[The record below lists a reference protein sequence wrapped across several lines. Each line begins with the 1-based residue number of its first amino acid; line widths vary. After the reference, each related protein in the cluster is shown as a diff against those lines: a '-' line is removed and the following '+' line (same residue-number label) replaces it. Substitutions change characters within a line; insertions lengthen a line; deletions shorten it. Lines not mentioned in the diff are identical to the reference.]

1 MVDAMPW
8 PAGNPSAAHA
18 NYGMLARDG
27 ITCTSCHRMVLN
39 SKASEP
45 LADQPQNACVEERQA
60 LLNPDATGFA
70 KTFTGSFMVGSPD
83 KLIGPFEKPEVG
95 PMQTA
100 LGIKPVHDAT
110 ITSSEVCGTCH
121 TVHLPVSAR
130 HQHAW
135 RTSTSRRPIRS
146 GRSAPIEPAAP
157 RTGRC
162 RWAPAP
168 RRAAARAATCRST
181 ETDGSPT
188 MSKIASIQENLNFPQ
203 TEYGNAP
210 DLAVRE
216 GFARHTLVGL
226 NVFLVK
232 MAQQFPDVFGIRTRD
247 PMMGTKALDPL
258 VLTEQAMLDQASQ
271 TTATVA
277 VSDIAMTADD
287 A

>member
-1 MVDAMPW
+1 MRRLGQPTI
-8 PAGNPSAAHA
+8 PSAAHA

-45 LADQPQNACVEERQA
+45 LGDQPQNACVEERQA
-60 LLNPDATGFA
+60 LLNPHATGFA

-83 KLIGPFEKPEVG
+83 TLIGPFEKPEVG

-121 TVHLPVSAR
+121 TVHLPVLQGTNTLAHIYEQTTYPEWAFSAY
-130 HQHAW
+130 
-135 RTSTSRRPIRS
+135 
-146 GRSAPIEPAAP
+146 
-157 RTGRC
+157 RTGSTPDGPLPLG
-162 RWAPAP
+162 AGATP
-168 RRAAARAATCRST
+168 RSCQSCHMPST
-181 ETDGSPT
+181 EKDGSPT
-188 MSKIASIQENLNFPQ
+188 TSKIASIQENLNFPQ
-203 TEYGNAP
+203 TESSNAP
-210 DLAVRE
+210 DLVVRE

-247 PMMGTKALDPL
+247 PMMGTKARRSAHPHRAGD
-258 VLTEQAMLDQASQ
+258 AGHG
-271 TTATVA
+271 VA
-277 VSDIAMTADD
+277 DNRHCRRQRYCHDRRCA
-287 A
+287 